1 MRLFLARRMDAIDS
15 VNRFE
20 LLVIAFAVEP
30 LADRPRARISPG
42 EVEPELA
49 TSVRYVPVPES
60 AMQDLDPGRYR
71 ESRSPRSRSADPG
84 RDGQMVDSW
93 SARLVGE
100 RTAGMV
106 GRVRG
111 ADGSQR
117 WIRAVDLRAKEGGT

>member
-60 AMQDLDPGRYR
+60 AMQDLDPGRYS
-71 ESRSPRSRSADPG
+71 ESRSPRSRSADRG
-84 RDGQMVDSW
+84 GDGHVVE
-93 SARLVGE
+93 RLV
-100 RTAGMV
+100 
-106 GRVRG
+106 
-111 ADGSQR
+111 SS
-117 WIRAVDLRAKEGGT
+117 IGG

>member
-60 AMQDLDPGRYR
+60 AMQDLDPGRYS

-84 RDGQMVDSW
+84 RDGHVVDRW
-93 SARLVGE
+93 PARWWVRE
-100 RTAGMV
+100 RQGWF

-111 ADGSQR
+111 KDGRQR
-117 WIRAVDLRAKEGGT
+117 WIRAVDLRPTSNE